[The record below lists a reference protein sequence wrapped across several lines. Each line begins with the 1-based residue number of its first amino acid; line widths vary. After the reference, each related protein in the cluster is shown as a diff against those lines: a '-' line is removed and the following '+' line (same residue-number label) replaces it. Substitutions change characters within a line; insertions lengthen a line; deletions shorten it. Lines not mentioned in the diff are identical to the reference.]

1 MKILVY
7 DFVKG
12 ERKLVLTVE
21 DVHDCRGN
29 HDHCDSPATCEDCGH
44 VAEQT
49 RPVYVWAE
57 PTDGEEFTFFMCAE
71 CIAASADLDL
81 SA

>member
-7 DFVKG
+7 DYVLG
-12 ERKLVLTVE
+12 ARTLVDTIE

-49 RPVYVWAE
+49 RPVYVWSE
-57 PTDGEEFTFFMCAE
+57 GDGFTFFMCAE
-71 CIAASADLDL
+71 CIVASADLDL